1 MDNHEK
7 QITNYMRYL
16 EHKHRELRRHYSR
29 NIHPRAYRYRVANSR
44 GSILRA
50 PNSIATNSRT
60 IKPINSKS
68 LIPTDLLREI
78 LKYGMEKEF
87 VLQPWV
93 DKKQIDRRNYFK
105 NPKAIKDIIS
115 NVDKIKDKDWQ
126 YLAENPK
133 IFDLLKLHPT
143 KIGKHPSFPSRIARS
158 PEMIGVIKTNLS
170 RISWYDLSQ
179 NPHPDAIEILK
190 KNPNK
195 IDWDQLA
202 SNPSTLAMK
211 LLEPNLY
218 RLAHHGWDNLSGNPR
233 AISLLRKNPS
243 RINWFILCGVATKEA
258 IDFIS
263 GNLGNLNFHHWNRLM
278 SNPAAVPLLHKHID
292 KIIENRQ
299 LMTICGNPNA
309 ASLVKKLLDYP
320 EMNHPLTNYKC
331 WVTISGNPG
340 PGFTEII
347 WNNPTK
353 VKLKALAANRNP
365 NIFPVF
371 KFLFEKSEDYTV
383 KSDIWSRI
391 SANPSMEKLIV
402 ANLDKIDWV
411 ELSANPVIFKSRSD
425 VIKEIC

>member
-1 MDNHEK
+1 VCIIMDDRDK
-7 QITNYMRYL
+7 QIANYMRHL
-16 EHKHRELRRHYSR
+16 EYKSRERRRLYSENR
-29 NIHPRAYRYRVANSR
+29 YPRVYGYSVANR
-44 GSILRA
+44 RA
-50 PNSIATNSRT
+50 TVPKAT
-60 IKPINSKS
+60 KS

-78 LKYGMEKEF
+78 LKYGLEKEF

-115 NVDKIKDKDWQ
+115 NIDKIKDKDWQ

-143 KIGKHPSFPSRIARS
+143 KIGKHPSFPSRIAKS

-195 IDWDQLA
+195 IDWNQLA
-202 SNPSTLAMK
+202 GNPSTLAMK

-233 AISLLRKNPS
+233 AIPLLRKNPS
-243 RINWFILCGVATKEA
+243 RINWFILCGVPTKEA
-258 IDFIS
+258 LDFIS
-263 GNLGNLNFHHWNRLM
+263 ENLHVLDFHHWNRLM

-309 ASLVKKLLDYP
+309 ASLVKRLLDYP
-320 EMNHPLTNYKC
+320 EMKDPLNNYKC
-331 WVTISGNPG
+331 WVAISGNPG

-365 NIFPVF
+365 DIFPVF
-371 KFLFEKSEDYTV
+371 KFLFEKSEDYTA
-383 KSDIWSRI
+383 KNDIWSRI
-391 SANPSMEKLIV
+391 SANPGMEKLIV

-411 ELSANPVIFKSRSD
+411 EVSANPIIFKSRSD
-425 VIKEIC
+425 VIKELL